1 MTPRIQQDY
10 LQRQEYVQRRVLF
23 ALGIVVPLLSGCA
36 KVQRPS
42 ATEALVT
49 TRLQLGMAYL
59 KRDDL
64 DAALRNLSSAVEA
77 APDDYRVQLGMAL
90 YEQRIG
96 EYGAAERRY
105 QTALRQAPENA
116 SVMNNYG
123 AFLCSLGQYVAAQKQ
138 FSAAAQHPDY
148 RDVAQALENAGYCH
162 FKAGKCDEA
171 HTLLVRA
178 LHYDPIKG
186 DRVLSEVGH
195 RLNAQHLNEARHLLD
210 IYHHSLPASAE
221 SLWLEI
227 RFAALAGRDDER
239 NYHGDRLARSFP
251 HSKQY
256 QQFLAN
262 EY

>member
-1 MTPRIQQDY
+1 MTPRIQQ
-10 LQRQEYVQRRVLF
+10 EYVQRFVLF
-23 ALGIVVPLLSGCA
+23 VLSIVLSLLTGCA
-36 KVQRPS
+36 KVQRSS
-42 ATEALVT
+42 ANDTLIT

-59 KRDDL
+59 ARDDL
-64 DAALRNLSSAVEA
+64 DAARRNLTCAVAA
-77 APDDYRVQLGMAL
+77 APGDYRTQLGMAL

-96 EYGAAERRY
+96 EYGAAEQHYR
-105 QTALRQAPENA
+105 TALRQAPENA

-138 FSAAAQHPDY
+138 FSAAAQRLDY
-148 RDVAQALENAGYCH
+148 REVAQALENAGYCH

-171 HTLLVRA
+171 RTFLVRA
-178 LHYDPIKG
+178 LHYDPTKG
-186 DRVLSEVGH
+186 DRVFSEVGH
-195 RLNAQHLNEARHLLD
+195 RLAVRQFNEARHLLD

>member
-1 MTPRIQQDY
+1 MTPRIQQ
-10 LQRQEYVQRRVLF
+10 EYVQFIVSF
-23 ALGIVVPLLSGCA
+23 ALGIVLLLLTGCA
-36 KVQRPS
+36 KVQRPPVND
-42 ATEALVT
+42 TLVT

-59 KRDDL
+59 ERDDL
-64 DAALRNLSSAVEA
+64 EAARRNLSSAVEA
-77 APDDYRVQLGMAL
+77 APDDYRTQLGMAL

-96 EYGAAERRY
+96 DYGAAEQRY
-105 QTALRQAPENA
+105 QKALHQAPENG

-138 FSAAAQHPDY
+138 FSTAAQRPDY
-148 RDVAQALENAGYCH
+148 REVAQALENAGYCH
-162 FKAGKCDEA
+162 FKVGKCDEA
-171 HTLLVRA
+171 RTFLVRA
-178 LHYDPIKG
+178 LHYDPTKG
-186 DRVLSEVGH
+186 DRVLSEVEQ
-195 RLNAQHLNEARHLLD
+195 RLTTRQFYEARLLLD
-210 IYHHSLPASAE
+210 VYHHSLPASAE

-251 HSKQY
+251 QSKQY

>member
-1 MTPRIQQDY
+1 
-10 LQRQEYVQRRVLF
+10 
-23 ALGIVVPLLSGCA
+23 
-36 KVQRPS
+36 
-42 ATEALVT
+42 
-49 TRLQLGMAYL
+49 
-59 KRDDL
+59 
-64 DAALRNLSSAVEA
+64 
-77 APDDYRVQLGMAL
+77 
-90 YEQRIG
+90 
-96 EYGAAERRY
+96 
-105 QTALRQAPENA
+105 
-116 SVMNNYG
+116 MNNYD

-138 FSAAAQHPDY
+138 FSAAAQNPDY
-148 RDVAQALENAGYCH
+148 REVAQALENAGYCH

-171 HTLLVRA
+171 RTLLVRA
-178 LHYDPIKG
+178 LHYDPTKG
-186 DRVLSEVGH
+186 ERVLSEVSQ
-195 RLNAQHLNEARHLLD
+195 RLTAQHFNEARHLLD